1 MCLIKAWPVTSPLS
15 RGLLQHSCTA
25 KTAPSSADCWLP
37 IKQWKGLG
45 IHTHLSWQRPNL
57 QPACHRVSVSGL
69 IYTCHGWSLQS
80 AETADGQVVP
90 TPPQPAPLLS
100 LSLAPFLCWSRTLL
114 SAWAQR
120 GAIHQGRWVIET
132 LCDNGHQRRKQQPI
146 NIRWHA
152 LRSRRWWSGGGKT
165 RNWDRERDS
174 MKDYGGR
181 DGEMI

>member
-80 AETADGQVVP
+80 AETVDGQVVP
-90 TPPQPAPLLS
+90 TPPQPAPLLPS
-100 LSLAPFLCWSRTLL
+100 LSRSLPLLIKDTPISMSAERGHPSGQMGNRNTVWQWSSASKTTAYKHPVTHAP
-114 SAWAQR
+114 
-120 GAIHQGRWVIET
+120 E
-132 LCDNGHQRRKQQPI
+132 
-146 NIRWHA
+146 
-152 LRSRRWWSGGGKT
+152 
-165 RNWDRERDS
+165 
-174 MKDYGGR
+174 
-181 DGEMI
+181 